1 MPKVRNYW
9 SFFRLSR
16 SPIASGICLQGLFA
30 HTLRIQRSRCG
41 GMFMRQG
48 CACRLPRLDIKRAA
62 STSAQCRWPAER
74 GNWQL
79 LHANVSLGH
88 AHPLTGASRSAWK
101 SQKENKMWM
110 TSAGQFV
117 HTGTEYQFEMSISVI
132 SDHLMLEF
140 RVLCTNCIFYHANWA
155 RTSTSTRSSCR
166 RGNEAVWL
174 PPRPPCLHVTPF
186 AMSTLTE
193 ASF

>member
-1 MPKVRNYW
+1 MHPIIIDNGLYLYLSEKYCSSLWIQSGCNKCQKLEITRV
-9 SFFRLSR
+9 FFRLSR

-110 TSAGQFV
+110 TSAGEFV
-117 HTGTEYQFEMSISVI
+117 HTETEYQSVKPISQCYLRP
-132 SDHLMLEF
+132 SD
-140 RVLCTNCIFYHANWA
+140 A
-155 RTSTSTRSSCR
+155 RIQ
-166 RGNEAVWL
+166 GIVHK
-174 PPRPPCLHVTPF
+174 LHF
-186 AMSTLTE
+186 FSRKLG
-193 ASF
+193 SHQH

>member
-1 MPKVRNYW
+1 MPKIRNYW

-16 SPIASGICLQGLFA
+16 SPIASGMCLQGLFA

-88 AHPLTGASRSAWK
+88 AHPLTGASRSTWK
-101 SQKENKMWM
+101 REQNVDDLSR
-110 TSAGQFV
+110 TV
-117 HTGTEYQFEMSISVI
+117 
-132 SDHLMLEF
+132 
-140 RVLCTNCIFYHANWA
+140 CTNRDGLPIWNVSQCYLRPSNA
-155 RTSTSTRSSCR
+155 RIQ
-166 RGNEAVWL
+166 GIAHK
-174 PPRPPCLHVTPF
+174 LHLF
-186 AMSTLTE
+186 SL
-193 ASF
+193 SLGSHQH

>member
-1 MPKVRNYW
+1 MQPIIIDHGQNLSLYLYLWEKYSLSLCHKSEFSLVVPNAKSW
-9 SFFRLSR
+9 FFFRLPR
-16 SPIASGICLQGLFA
+16 SPIACGMCLQGLFA

-110 TSAGQFV
+110 TSAGEFV
-117 HTGTEYQFEMSISVI
+117 YTETEYQFEMLFSVI
-132 SDHLMLEF
+132 SDHLML
-140 RVLCTNCIFYHANWA
+140 
-155 RTSTSTRSSCR
+155 
-166 RGNEAVWL
+166 
-174 PPRPPCLHVTPF
+174 
-186 AMSTLTE
+186 
-193 ASF
+193 

>member
-16 SPIASGICLQGLFA
+16 SPIACGMCLQGLFA

-88 AHPLTGASRSAWK
+88 AHPLTGASRSAWN
-101 SQKENKMWM
+101 SQKREQNVDDL
-110 TSAGQFV
+110 SRAV
-117 HTGTEYQFEMSISVI
+117 
-132 SDHLMLEF
+132 
-140 RVLCTNCIFYHANWA
+140 CIHRDGIPIWNVNQCY
-155 RTSTSTRSSCR
+155 
-166 RGNEAVWL
+166 L
-174 PPRPPCLHVTPF
+174 RPPDARIQGIVHKLHF
-186 AMSTLTE
+186 LSCKLG
-193 ASF
+193 SH

>member
-1 MPKVRNYW
+1 MLLYVQALILKSGWVGLGMDGNGNLCLQVPLLRAPLGGAKKCHYWFNHHRNSSDPKLLYRQRR
-9 SFFRLSR
+9 FLSR
-16 SPIASGICLQGLFA
+16 SPIACGMCLQGLFA

-88 AHPLTGASRSAWK
+88 AHPLTGASRS
-101 SQKENKMWM
+101 
-110 TSAGQFV
+110 T
-117 HTGTEYQFEMSISVI
+117 
-132 SDHLMLEF
+132 
-140 RVLCTNCIFYHANWA
+140 
-155 RTSTSTRSSCR
+155 
-166 RGNEAVWL
+166 
-174 PPRPPCLHVTPF
+174 
-186 AMSTLTE
+186 
-193 ASF
+193 